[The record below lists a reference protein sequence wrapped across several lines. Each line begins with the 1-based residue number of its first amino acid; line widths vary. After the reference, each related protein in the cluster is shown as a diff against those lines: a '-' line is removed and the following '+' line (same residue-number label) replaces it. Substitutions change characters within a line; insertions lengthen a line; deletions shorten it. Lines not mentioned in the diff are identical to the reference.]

1 MRTISFMISYI
12 YLLKE
17 INVVWYYKGVSILYK
32 YIEIMIWLADAIS

>member
-1 MRTISFMISYI
+1 MRTIWFPISYI

-17 INVVWYYKGVSILYK
+17 INVVWYYKGVAILYK